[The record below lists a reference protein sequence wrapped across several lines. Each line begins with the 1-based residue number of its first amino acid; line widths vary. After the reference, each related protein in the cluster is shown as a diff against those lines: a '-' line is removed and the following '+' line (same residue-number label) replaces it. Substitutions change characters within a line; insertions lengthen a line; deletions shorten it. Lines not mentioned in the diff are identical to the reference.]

1 MNDADREELRKDS
14 VSTDE
19 GGRRMLLKT
28 KHAFQQSERKIR
40 STELWSKT
48 DSKQTEMNEFGARM
62 VKNEKKVH
70 VCKGG
75 LESMY

>member
-1 MNDADREELRKDS
+1 
-14 VSTDE
+14 
-19 GGRRMLLKT
+19 MLLKT

-40 STELWSKT
+40 SIELWSKT

-62 VKNEKKVH
+62 GKNEKKVP

-75 LESMY
+75 LESKY